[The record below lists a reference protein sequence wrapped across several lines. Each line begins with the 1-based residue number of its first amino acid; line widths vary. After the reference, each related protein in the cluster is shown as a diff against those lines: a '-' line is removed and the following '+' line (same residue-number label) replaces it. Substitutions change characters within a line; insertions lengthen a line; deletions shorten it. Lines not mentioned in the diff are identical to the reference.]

1 MKSYYSFLI
10 ISIMLICST
19 PSISFGDII
28 TKDGVKI
35 QFFKRG
41 QKKSIPESELK
52 SKDGVISYEN
62 EYIEKIVF
70 SGGSGFIG
78 QDSPTYTVKV
88 FLKGKTLEL
97 VLRKDKISSSFS
109 KKETFSLPLYPWIN
123 EVSMVT
129 EKENEEDPY
138 TNGVYLIVIERIKD
152 SKSEKVIDITYSIH
166 ESMVD

>member
-1 MKSYYSFLI
+1 
-10 ISIMLICST
+10 MLISFS
-19 PSISFGDII
+19 PLSSFGDII

-35 QFFKRG
+35 QFFKKG
-41 QKKSIPESELK
+41 QKKSIPRSELT
-52 SKDGVISYEN
+52 SQEGVVSFEN

-70 SGGSGFIG
+70 SGGSGFNG
-78 QDSPTYTVKV
+78 QESPTYTVKV
-88 FLKGKTLEL
+88 YLKGKTLEL
-97 VLRKDKISSSFS
+97 LLRKDKISSEFS

-138 TNGVYLIVIERIKD
+138 TSGVYLIVIERIKD

-166 ESMVD
+166 TTMVD